1 MKGYKNNIKN
11 ENKKNR
17 EFDEYKLKTKK
28 YISDNS
34 YSEKSNQSII
44 SDLSENSGNNI
55 NFWDDEDNNSIIL
68 EKNIQNSNKKSK
80 ISSNIYPNSQS
91 SQTRINNEIEALSCI
106 YLDEIEKI
114 KYNPKGDH
122 EFIINLKP
130 NSLNSTFIDPIC
142 SIKLIIKYNK
152 GYPVIAPGID
162 ILEKYNLTK
171 NEILMINENIDKIAN
186 LRSNQNC
193 EMLNDIFDFI
203 QKFLDEKSKSFQ
215 PFKKKEE
222 NYNISPRKMS
232 YDINEFRNS
241 QRKNAKRLSYNK
253 GEGNDLLGNNLNDNY
268 HTTKFDIGNM
278 EQNFE
283 LSSEDIDMCTAN
295 GKSRLV
301 TDFTIIEKI
310 GEGGE
315 GSVFKVKNN
324 FDGMLYA
331 IKKVYY

>member
-1 MKGYKNNIKN
+1 MKAGKKM
-11 ENKKNR
+11 NKKDICKDKQLNINKI
-17 EFDEYKLKTKK
+17 ETKK

-34 YSEKSNQSII
+34 YSAKSNKSII
-44 SDLSENSGNNI
+44 SDLSENSINNL
-55 NFWDDEDNNSIIL
+55 NFWDDEDNNSI
-68 EKNIQNSNKKSK
+68 KKSNSIEK
-80 ISSNIYPNSQS
+80 SKTKSRENSFKYPNSQC
-91 SQTRINNEIEALSCI
+91 SQSRINNEIEALSCI
-106 YLDEIEKI
+106 YLNEIEKI

-122 EFIINLKP
+122 EFMIHLKP
-130 NSLNSTFIDPIC
+130 NLLNSTFIDPIC
-142 SIKLIIKYNK
+142 WIKLKIKYNK
-152 GYPVIAPGID
+152 GYPLISPGID
-162 ILEKYNLTK
+162 IFEKYNLTK
-171 NEILMINENIDKIAN
+171 NELIYINDNIDKIAN

-222 NYNISPRKMS
+222 NYNFSMRKMS
-232 YDINEFRNS
+232 SDINDIKIS
-241 QRKNAKRLSYNK
+241 QRKNANILSYNK
-253 GEGNDLLGNNLNDNY
+253 GDGNDLFGSNLNDNY
-268 HTTKFDIGNM
+268 HTTKFEIGNM

-315 GSVFKVKNN
+315 GSVYKVKNN

-331 IKKVYY
+331 IKKVI